1 LHPKISIEEK
11 GGNVYT
17 QLRRDL
23 REINGAF
30 VKVGFPEGGK
40 VGSPNKRKETGLE
53 SMLGMSSGGSN
64 DMSEIAK
71 IAAWNEFG
79 VPKKQTETEAMLG
92 IASGG
97 WAIPPRPAIRTA
109 IDTNREELKAFKAK
123 VYEQVLL
130 GKLTPK
136 QGLDMVGLWMQKK
149 MRDSVLRGHWKPNKP
164 STIKAKGSSKPLIDT
179 GQELNSVTFTN
190 SLDKK

>member
-1 LHPKISIEEK
+1 VLHPKISIEEK

-40 VGSPNKRKETGLE
+40 VGYPSRHKIGPVE
-53 SMLGMSSGGSN
+53 SK
-64 DMSEIAK
+64 DMGEVAK

-79 VPKKQTETEAMLG
+79 VPKTQAETMRG
-92 IASGG
+92 IMTGRSASP
-97 WAIPPRPAIRTA
+97 WKLPPRPAMRSA
-109 IDTNREELKAFKAK
+109 VDGNFENLKAFKAK
-123 VYEQVLL
+123 VYEQVLD

-136 QGLDMVGLWMQKK
+136 QGLDMLGLWMQNK
-149 MRDSVLRGHWKPNKP
+149 MKNSILHGHWQKNAP
-164 STIKAKGSSKPLIDT
+164 STLKQKHGSTKPLIDT
-179 GQELNSVTFTN
+179 AQELNSVTWTN
-190 SLDKK
+190 SLDK